1 MSTPLGGRAVP
12 VVRRRLGIGVVL
24 RRRLVLIGIE
34 LGPAGVVVGLGLR
47 RDGVVVGGGGLV
59 LLLLLP
65 EAEPVAAAA
74 RVVAIEGRGDERLL
88 RLPEVAAVVALDL
101 THVGAP
107 DVGREGAAVDV
118 AAEVQARHV

>member
-1 MSTPLGGRAVP
+1 MSTPLRGRAVP
-12 VVRRRLGIGVVL
+12 VVRRRLVIGVVL

-47 RDGVVVGGGGLV
+47 RDGVVVGGGLV

-65 EAEPVAAAA
+65 EAEPVTAAA

-88 RLPEVAAVVALDL
+88 RLPEVAAVLALDL

-118 AAEVQARHV
+118 